1 MKHLAFYQTVTFL
14 GALVTGQLWLIL
26 IAILYL
32 YATHKLLSK
41 KTKQVKTL
49 TCDDGINIESIETPK
64 PNAMPSLI
72 LPSKGCIV
80 EVYGSLETGKARIMQ
95 PSGAGLGKEYPNF
108 AEATKEID
116 IVAPFL
122 AVNLPEVKGRKV
134 FRGYSTLVIN

>member
-1 MKHLAFYQTVTFL
+1 MKHLATL
-14 GALVTGQLWLIL
+14 EIIILSGSLVSGQLWIFLL
-26 IAILYL
+26 AVVYL
-32 YATHKLLSK
+32 AFTHKLLK
-41 KTKQVKTL
+41 NKHNPVKT
-49 TCDDGINIESIETPK
+49 TDCDDRIIIESKEIPK

-72 LPSKGCIV
+72 LPYKGCVI

-95 PSGAGLGKEYPNF
+95 PSGTDLGKEYPNF

-122 AVNLPEVKGRKV
+122 AVNSPEVKGRKV